1 MPRYPRIRPICEAF
15 GTRSSHLA
23 KEQWNAVASRLGL
36 SKRQPKTVQA
46 IIDGLHEDS
55 IGARL
60 GLSAR
65 TVHTHTIRLHRRL
78 DVNERKNLVVRV
90 FLAHLICEREERK
103 AAEVVGWNAV
113 LQRGPGVESTR
124 HGKRGRRFSRKPE
137 GGSRNT
143 VHGCLY
149 V

>member
-36 SKRQPKTVQA
+36 SKRQPKLVQT
-46 IIDGLHEDS
+46 INDGLHEDS

-60 GLSAR
+60 GLSAS
-65 TVHTHTIRLHRRL
+65 TANAHTMRLHHSL
-78 DVNERKNLVVRV
+78 DVHERTSLVVRV
-90 FLAHLICEREERK
+90 FLVHLICERQERK
-103 AAEVVGWNAV
+103 AG
-113 LQRGPGVESTR
+113 
-124 HGKRGRRFSRKPE
+124 
-137 GGSRNT
+137 GGSRNA